1 MCVAIDEYSRSIKT
15 KKVEVNMKYKM
26 VDKKLKPIAIPLPG
40 DNWQRM
46 KEVSWDPSLQDPRGI
61 RHAFTKETRE
71 KLCVGKDEFLLPKEE
86 VTFREMLERHGKA
99 FAFYPNEIGCANP
112 KKLESMVIFTI
123 PHVSWNLKPIPVP
136 RAHIPEL
143 IKLLK

>member
-61 RHAFTKETRE
+61 RHAFTKETR
-71 KLCVGKDEFLLPKEE
+71 
-86 VTFREMLERHGKA
+86 
-99 FAFYPNEIGCANP
+99 
-112 KKLESMVIFTI
+112 
-123 PHVSWNLKPIPVP
+123 
-136 RAHIPEL
+136 
-143 IKLLK
+143 